1 MQKTRLMKENKI
13 ISTAAIIVDDCMNVT
28 IVQLMEKTVIFVEKL
43 VTLEMCVEQN
53 LRTKIGEKIKINIEE
68 QEILSS
74 ITITLI
80 MNWSYTA

>member
-1 MQKTRLMKENKI
+1 MPIVLMQKTRLMKENKI

-53 LRTKIGEKIKINIEE
+53 HRTRIGEKIKN
-68 QEILSS
+68 
-74 ITITLI
+74 
-80 MNWSYTA
+80 